1 MTETN
6 QDNKQQ
12 LTGNWVTDTYI
23 GAEKERRER
32 EEASRQQSKEFFDRL
47 KQKAEAERAE
57 ISNLM
62 NKVAERNYK
71 ESKSK
76 RDKDIELA
84 KEQAMKKIED
94 EYESK
99 HGVRSDK
106 TQQLDDAYHSLTK
119 SLFKD

>member
-12 LTGNWVTDTYI
+12 LTGNWVTDTCI

-32 EEASRQQSKEFFDRL
+32 EEASRQQSKEYFDRL

-76 RDKDIELA
+76 REKDIELA
-84 KEQAMKKIED
+84 KEQAMKKIEA

-106 TQQLDDAYHSLTK
+106 TQRLDDAYHSLAK